1 MKTRKLLFGLLIQ
14 VILCSHSMAGLKY
27 NDKYYSSSDIEE
39 IMEIMSEPGIDDY
52 GEFNRLREEL
62 YEQADVQK
70 GLLSEEQAAALAEYQ
85 DYAFASTRESFISGV
100 FDDETLN
107 IIDHIDSAF
116 ESGAKYQ
123 GVTFRGERELGAY
136 MSDIQVGDIVSPS
149 AYVSTSI
156 SKDAAYNF
164 HSGQLA
170 RFELQH
176 GKSGI
181 VIPSVI
187 DGELEVLIN
196 RNSYFEVTAI
206 KTSYMG
212 THVVYREIDPNSV
225 GNKKIKDMHSGEEI
239 TAAEVCAF

>member
-1 MKTRKLLFGLLIQ
+1 MKSIRLILVLLIQ
-14 VILCSHSMAGLKY
+14 AFLCSHSIAGLKY
-27 NDKYYSSSDIEE
+27 NNKYYSSSDIEQ

-52 GEFNRLREEL
+52 GEFDRLRTNL

-70 GLLSEEQAAALAEYQ
+70 SLLSEKETAALAEYQ
-85 DYAFASTRESFISGV
+85 DYAFASTRESFVSGV

-107 IIDHIDSAF
+107 IIDHLDSAF
-116 ESGAKYQ
+116 EKSVKYQ
-123 GVTFRGERELGAY
+123 GITFRGERELGAY
-136 MSDIQVGDIVSPS
+136 MSEIQVGDIVSPS

-170 RFELQH
+170 RFELQQ
-176 GKSGI
+176 GKSGM

-196 RNSYFEVTAI
+196 RNSLFEVTAI

-212 THVVYREIDPNSV
+212 THVIYREIDPKLV
-225 GNKKIKDMHSGEEI
+225 GNKIIKDMHSGEEI
-239 TAAEVCAF
+239 TASEVCAF